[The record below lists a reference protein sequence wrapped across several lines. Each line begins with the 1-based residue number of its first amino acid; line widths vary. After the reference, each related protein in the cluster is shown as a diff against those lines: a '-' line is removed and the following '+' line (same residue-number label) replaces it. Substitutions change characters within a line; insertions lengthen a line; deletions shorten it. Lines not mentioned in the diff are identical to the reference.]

1 MSRVEKTIALECDA
15 GTAMEYIADV
25 TNHPAFIEPLKSVA
39 NLSGDSREPGT
50 TWDWVFVM
58 AGVEFSGK
66 AETLGYL
73 PGRQFRYRTTTGIK
87 STFEYS
93 VEPEDG
99 RSRLG
104 VNVEY
109 EIPEGLLARVQKAV
123 VEKLNDAEG
132 MRTVQNL
139 AAILDG

>member
-1 MSRVEKTIALECDA
+1 MPRVQKSIPIHCDPE
-15 GTAMEYIADV
+15 TAMEYIADV
-25 TNHPAFIEPLKSVA
+25 TNHPAFIGPLKSVA

-66 AETLGYL
+66 AETLGYT

-99 RSRLG
+99 GSRLG

-132 MRTVQNL
+132 IRTVQNL
-139 AAILDG
+139 GAILDG